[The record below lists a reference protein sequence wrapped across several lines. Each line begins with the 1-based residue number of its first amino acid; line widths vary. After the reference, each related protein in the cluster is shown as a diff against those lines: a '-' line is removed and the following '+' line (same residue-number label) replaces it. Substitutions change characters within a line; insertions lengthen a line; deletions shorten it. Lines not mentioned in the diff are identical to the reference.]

1 MDGERKPEASHGL
14 RPHLL
19 FHLLFLGLGS
29 FKTLELHVDGL
40 AGLVLGEE
48 MKFSRITF
56 ASGVSR
62 AQLIVVWLRTGKE
75 LGTRDHHFQF

>member
-29 FKTLELHVDGL
+29 SKTLELHVDGL
-40 AGLVLGEE
+40 AGLILGEE
-48 MKFSRITF
+48 MKFSVIMF

-62 AQLIVVWLRTGKE
+62 AQGK
-75 LGTRDHHFQF
+75 